1 MMKRKVLLV
10 EPNYKNKYPPLGLMK
25 LSTYHKMLG
34 DEVTFYKGNFKD
46 FITEEVYDE
55 LHNKLVANN
64 EKIDWNEHKKLL
76 IDFIVKGHQ
85 NDLNKISQI
94 CSDPIIEMNLIY
106 YKDFYRKKEYFNKPK
121 WDRVCISTLFTFYWK
136 ITLDTINIFKKL
148 CKSEGEVWVGGVA
161 ASLVHEEMLKATG
174 INPFVGLLGKA
185 GIMDDNDIII
195 DQLPLDYSILH
206 EIDYQYP
213 ENNGYYGYMTRGC
226 VNKCPFCAVPKIEP
240 IFNSYISIK
249 EQIEYVKN
257 KFGEKQNLLLLDN
270 NVLASER
277 FNEIIDEIKAC
288 GFSKD
293 DKYIATSEYE
303 VAIKGLRS
311 NYENKG
317 YVKCIIELYKKLIP
331 KLKNGKQQEAYSL
344 LKVNKLTSEYT
355 AIKEKILELDEY
367 FAPLFQQHYKAV
379 PRIRSV
385 DFNQGVD
392 ARLLTE
398 EKAKKLAEISIRPL
412 RIAFDSWKYKEVYE
426 KAIRI
431 TAKHGIKNMS
441 NYLLYNYEDKPVELY
456 YRLKMN
462 VDMCEE
468 LTITIYSFPMKYHPI
483 QDPKYFKDRTYTG
496 KYWNRKFIRS
506 IQAILNATKGKIGR
520 GKSFFEEAFGKDE
533 QEFEKLLYMPE
544 ALIVYRFFF
553 KGNGITDMWWSAF
566 NSLCDE
572 KLSKAKEFIHKNDF
586 DDIDVLTDDEEILN
600 VLRFY
605 KISRE
610 DAEKEMKLWS
620 V

>member
-1 MMKRKVLLV
+1 MIKRRVLLI

-34 DEVTFYKGNFKD
+34 DEVTFYKGTFKD
-46 FITEEVYDE
+46 FITEEVYGE

-64 EKIDWNEHKKLL
+64 ENIDWNEHKKLL
-76 IDFIVKGHQ
+76 IDFIVKGYQ
-85 NDLNKISQI
+85 YDLNKIRQI
-94 CSDPIIEMNLIY
+94 CSDPIIEKNLIY

-136 ITLDTINIFKKL
+136 GTMDTINFFKKM
-148 CKSEGEVWVGGVA
+148 CKSEKEVWVGGVA
-161 ASLVHEEMLKATG
+161 ASLVHEEVLKATG
-174 INPFVGLLGKA
+174 INPFVGLLDKT

-226 VNKCPFCAVPKIEP
+226 INKCPFCAVPKIEP

-249 EQIEYVKN
+249 EQIEYVKD

-277 FNEIIDEIKAC
+277 FNDIIDEIKAC

-293 DKYIATSEYE
+293 DKYIASSEYE

-317 YVKCIIELYKKLIP
+317 YVKCIIELYKKLLP
-331 KLKNGKQQEAYSL
+331 KLKKEKQQEAYSL
-344 LKVNKLTSEYT
+344 LKVNKLTNQYT

-367 FAPLFQQHYKAV
+367 FAPLFKQHHKV
-379 PRIRSV
+379 IPRMRSV

-392 ARLLTE
+392 ARLLTQ
-398 EKAKKLAEISIRPL
+398 EKANKLAEIPIKPL

-431 TAKHGIKNMS
+431 TAKKGIKNMS
-441 NYLLYNYEDKPVELY
+441 NYLLYNYDDKPVELY

-462 VDMCEE
+462 VDICEE
-468 LTITIYSFPMKYHPI
+468 LKIMIYSFPMKYHPI

-520 GKSFFEEAFGKDE
+520 GKSFFEEAFGKNE

-553 KGNGITDMWWSAF
+553 KGNGTTDMWWNAF

-572 KLSKAKEFIHKNDF
+572 KLSIIKEIIHENDF
-586 DDIDVLTDDEEILN
+586 DDIEVLTEDEEILN

-605 KISRE
+605 KIKRD
-610 DAEKEMKLWS
+610 DAEKEMGK
-620 V
+620 